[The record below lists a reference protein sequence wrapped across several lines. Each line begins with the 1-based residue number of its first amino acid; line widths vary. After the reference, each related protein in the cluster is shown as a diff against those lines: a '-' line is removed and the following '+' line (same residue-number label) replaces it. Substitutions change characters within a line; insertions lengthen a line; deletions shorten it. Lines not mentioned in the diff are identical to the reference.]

1 MIPPGVAIGGNDP
14 YPNHTVFHLLPPPL
28 QFTRLNL
35 VCACVCSVTQLC
47 LTLCDLM
54 DCSPPGYSVYGISQ
68 ARIFERAGTSH
79 SRAFCRLRDQTASL
93 ASPTLA
99 GGFFTT
105 APPGKP
111 EPYGI
116 VIQKKKKVQ
125 KQFHEMQPNTFILRS
140 SCMGKGYI
148 ILSQHV
154 VRGVG
159 CNLKVRHFS
168 FLVPVG
174 ENTFFTTLYFSLKP
188 QVPAISTMYT
198 YSPKTQ

>member
-1 MIPPGVAIGGNDP
+1 MGFPRQEYLSGLALPTPGHFADSGIKL
-14 YPNHTVFHLLPPPL
+14 HLLHLLHWQEGSLPL
-28 QFTRLNL
+28 PHLGNPNL
-35 VCACVCSVTQLC
+35 MEL
-47 LTLCDLM
+47 
-54 DCSPPGYSVYGISQ
+54 
-68 ARIFERAGTSH
+68 
-79 SRAFCRLRDQTASL
+79 SL
-93 ASPTLA
+93 
-99 GGFFTT
+99 
-105 APPGKP
+105 K
-111 EPYGI
+111 
-116 VIQKKKKVQ
+116 KKKKVQ